1 MRTRLALALC
11 VLGLAFTSAA
21 QASTR
26 AAARVRAVYRTVL
39 TAEYFGPASGVC
51 AHLTAAAVRSF
62 TAGGMGTCRRAFA
75 ETQHT
80 LRRKAKNVD
89 NAGYTPTQWHQ
100 VVETA
105 MANLRVRVHGTRAT
119 AVGGQA
125 GIPGRTKLVDIGG
138 RWLLDSYPP
147 SVGP

>member
-21 QASTR
+21 HASTR
-26 AAARVRAVYRTVL
+26 AAVRVRAVYRTVL

-51 AHLTAAAVRSF
+51 SHLTSQGIKSF

-75 ETQHT
+75 DIQRA
-80 LRRKAKNVD
+80 LRRKARNVD
-89 NAGYTPTQWHQ
+89 TAGYTPTQWNQ
-100 VVETA
+100 AVQTA
-105 MANLRVRVHGTRAT
+105 MANLRVRVRGTRAT

-125 GIPGRTKLVDIGG
+125 GIPGRTRLVEIGG
-138 RWLLDSYPP
+138 RWLVNSYPP
-147 SVGP
+147 SIGP